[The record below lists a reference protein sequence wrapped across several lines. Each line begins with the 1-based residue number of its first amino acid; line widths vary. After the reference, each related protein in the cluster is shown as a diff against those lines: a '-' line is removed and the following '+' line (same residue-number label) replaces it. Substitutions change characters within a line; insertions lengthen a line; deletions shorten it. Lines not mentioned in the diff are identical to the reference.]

1 VKTAP
6 VKVETGKT
14 GKQVRNAF
22 DLMDAFAPYFNK
34 GANNVAARPNPAIT
48 PQNALKE
55 IYAHDGVDYDLDITP
70 DDPLTYITRNEL
82 RKAREKRGY

>member
-1 VKTAP
+1 VKAAP

-14 GKQVRNAF
+14 GKPLRNVH
-22 DLMDAFAPYFNK
+22 DLMDAYIPFFNK
-34 GANNVAARPNPAIT
+34 GANNVTAKPTPANNT
-48 PQNALKE
+48 KTALQD
-55 IYAHDGVDYDLDITP
+55 IFAHDGVDYDLDVTP